1 MSGFAELICQSNFS
15 FLKSASHPEELVEQ
29 AASLGY
35 KAIAITDEC
44 SLAGIVRAHQ
54 RATECNIHLLVGAQ
68 FVMGRHSEFAGQA
81 IVLLVKNKTG
91 YTHLCRL
98 ITQARA
104 RANKGDYHFSHKDL
118 ADLPPG
124 LLVVLQA
131 RADTHAQFP
140 AFLGWCAKRFTGR
153 MAVACHA
160 GLQGFQHSWLAHVQT
175 LAQLH
180 GVPVVASNMA
190 VMHAAER
197 KPLHD
202 LITAIRHNCTLS
214 EARPHLLPNAQHR
227 LQTWGELVAQYPPK
241 LLDNTLLLAGQCTFS
256 MRELQYQYPRE
267 ICPPHLSPLQHL
279 TALVHGE
286 GLNRYPQGL
295 PHHVLEKVEY
305 ELALIGELQYE
316 AYFLTVY
323 DLVKFARAQ
332 GILCQGRGSAANSVV
347 CYCLGITEVGPDKLE
362 NLFERFI
369 SRERNEPPDIDVDF
383 EHSRREEVIQYI
395 YRKYG
400 RHRAALAASVVVYR
414 PRSALRDAG
423 KALGLPAELV
433 DAIAKSQDGMY
444 ARQLNLEHL
453 RSAGIDPSHA
463 PVRLCLH
470 MADQLLGFPRHLSQH
485 TGGFVIARDS
495 LDELAPVENA
505 AMPERSV
512 IQWDKDDLDAMGLL
526 KVDVLAL
533 GMLSALRLSLDA
545 LKHKPGAPT
554 RLQDIPSEDPN
565 TYEMICKADTIGV
578 FQIESRA
585 QMGMLPRLKPKKY
598 YDLVVQVAIV
608 RPGPIQG
615 GMVHPY
621 LKARENPNAVSY
633 PSDALKT
640 ALGRTLGVPIFQEQV
655 MQIAI
660 LAAGFTPGEADQLR
674 RGMAAWKRKGNLHQF
689 YERVVHGMVTRGYE
703 PAFAERIFRQIE
715 GFGEYGFPESHAASF
730 ALLVYASAWL
740 KCHHPDAFLCGLLNA
755 QPMGFYA
762 PSQLIQDAQ
771 AHGVKVLP
779 VDVAHSQVQCSLQP
793 DPTGFHELHT
803 AVQHAS
809 MPTPAQASHNLL
821 PVRLGLQ
828 HVQGLSRQGAIRVVE
843 SRLDGEFKSL
853 EDLAKRAQ
861 LNRKDLQ
868 ALADA
873 DALKSISGHRRQ
885 AAWQSAGVVQDKD
898 LLQHTRHEESP
909 IALPAPSALD
919 DMLADFRSVGASIE
933 HHPVRFIRP
942 QLARFKIQAVEV
954 LKSFPNG
961 RLARACGLVT
971 HRQRPATARGTVFL
985 NLEDET
991 GHVNVIVWNSL
1002 AEQQRQ
1008 VLRTAQIMGV
1018 FGIWQREGEVCNL
1031 VARRLVD
1038 YTHLLAELKAGSRDF
1053 R

>member
-1 MSGFAELICQSNFS
+1 MRRFAELICQSNFS

-35 KAIAITDEC
+35 SAIAITDEC

-54 RATECNIHLLVGAQ
+54 KALECNIQLLVGAQ
-68 FVMGRHSEFAGQA
+68 FVMARHSDFAGMA
-81 IVLLVKNKTG
+81 LVLLVKNKTG

-104 RANKGDYHFSHKDL
+104 RACKGDYQFTHKDL

-124 LLVVLQA
+124 LLLLVQA
-131 RADTHAQFP
+131 QEHSHAQLP
-140 AFLGWCAKRFTGR
+140 AFLAWCAKRFTGR
-153 MAVACHA
+153 MAVACHT
-160 GLQGFQHSWLAHVQT
+160 GLRGFQHSWLAHVQT

-180 GVPVVASNMA
+180 GLPMVASNMA
-190 VMHAAER
+190 LMHAAER

-202 LITAIRHNCTLS
+202 LLTAIRLNCCLND
-214 EARPHLLPNAQHR
+214 AR
-227 LQTWGELVAQYPPK
+227 PK
-241 LLDNTLLLAGQCTFS
+241 LLANAQQCLQTLNELSNLYPQELLNNTLTLAEQCTFS

-267 ICPPHLSPLQHL
+267 ICPSNKSPIQYL
-279 TALVHGE
+279 TELVNTE
-286 GLNRYPQGL
+286 GLTRYPQGL
-295 PHHVLEKVEY
+295 PPEVQAKIAHELELIA
-305 ELALIGELQYE
+305 ELKYE

-323 DLVKFARAQ
+323 DLVKFARSR

-347 CYCLGITEVGPDKLE
+347 CYCLGITEVSPEKLST
-362 NLFERFI
+362 LFERFI

-383 EHSRREEVIQYI
+383 EHTRREEVIQYI
-395 YRKYG
+395 YGKYG

-423 KALGLPAELV
+423 KALGLRPELV

-453 RSAGIDPSHA
+453 QQAGINPAEHS
-463 PVRLCLH
+463 VRQCLH

-485 TGGFVIARDS
+485 TGGFVIACNS
-495 LDELAPVENA
+495 LDELVPVENA

-533 GMLSALRLSLDA
+533 GMLSAIRLTLEA
-545 LKHKPGAPT
+545 LQNKPGAPT
-554 RLQDIPSEDPN
+554 RLQDIPSEDPA
-565 TYEMICKADTIGV
+565 TYRMISKADTIGV

-585 QMGMLPRLKPKKY
+585 QMGMLPRLRPRQY

-621 LKARENPNAVSY
+621 LKARANPDSVVY

-689 YERVVHGMVTRGYE
+689 YERVVHGMVARGYE
-703 PAFAERIFRQIE
+703 PSFAERIFRQIE

-740 KCHHPDAFLCGLLNA
+740 KCNHPDAFLCGLLNA

-779 VDVAHSQVQCSLQP
+779 VDVAHSEVNTVLQQ
-793 DPTGFHELHT
+793 DNSAKALF
-803 AVQHAS
+803 
-809 MPTPAQASHNLL
+809 

-828 HVQGLSRQGAIRVVE
+828 MVHGLSQQGAIRVVAARRAKPYD
-843 SRLDGEFKSL
+843 SI
-853 EDLAKRAQ
+853 EDLAKRAE

-873 DALKSISGHRRQ
+873 NALQSIAGHRRQ
-885 AAWQSAGVVQDKD
+885 AAWHSAGVIQDKD
-898 LLQHTRHEESP
+898 LLQHTRHCETQ
-909 IALPAPSALD
+909 IALPAPNTLE
-919 DMLADFRSVGASIE
+919 DMLADFRSLGASIE

-942 QLARFKIQAVEV
+942 QLAHYKIQTVET
-954 LKSFPNG
+954 LKGFPDG

-971 HRQRPATARGTVFL
+971 HRQRPATAHGTVFL

-991 GHVNVIVWNSL
+991 GHVNVIVWSSL
-1002 AEQQRQ
+1002 AEQQRH

-1018 FGIWQREGEVCNL
+1018 FGIWQRQGEVCNL

>member
-54 RATECNIHLLVGAQ
+54 RAAECSIQLLVGAQ
-68 FVMGRHSEFAGQA
+68 FVMAKHSDFAGQA
-81 IVLLVKNKTG
+81 LVLLVKNKTG

-124 LLVVLQA
+124 LLLVLQA
-131 RADTHAQFP
+131 QAHTHAQLP
-140 AFLGWCAKRFTGR
+140 AFLSWCAKRFAGR

-175 LAQLH
+175 VAQLH

-202 LITAIRHNCTLS
+202 LLTAIRHNCSLS
-214 EARPHLLPNAQHR
+214 EARPHLQPNAQHR
-227 LQTWGELVAQYPPK
+227 LHTWAELVAQYPPA
-241 LLDNTLLLAGQCTFS
+241 LLHNTLVLAEQCTFS

-279 TALVHGE
+279 TALVHRE

-295 PHHVLEKVEY
+295 PHPVLKKIEY

-323 DLVKFARAQ
+323 DLVKFARSQ

-433 DAIAKSQDGMY
+433 DEIAKSQDGMY

-453 RSAGIDPSHA
+453 RSAGIDPSQG
-463 PVRLCLH
+463 PVRQCLH

-495 LDELAPVENA
+495 LDELVPVENA

-512 IQWDKDDLDAMGLL
+512 IQWDKDDLDTMGLL

-533 GMLSALRLSLDA
+533 GMLSALRLSLEA
-545 LKHKPGAPT
+545 LKQKPGAPT
-554 RLQDIPSEDPN
+554 RLQDIPAEDPS
-565 TYEMICKADTIGV
+565 TYQMICKADTIGV

-585 QMGMLPRLKPKKY
+585 QMGMLPRLKPKQY

-621 LKARENPNAVSY
+621 LKARDNPDAVTY
-633 PSDALKT
+633 PSEALRT
-640 ALGRTLGVPIFQEQV
+640 ALGRTLG
-655 MQIAI
+655 
-660 LAAGFTPGEADQLR
+660 
-674 RGMAAWKRKGNLHQF
+674 
-689 YERVVHGMVTRGYE
+689 
-703 PAFAERIFRQIE
+703 
-715 GFGEYGFPESHAASF
+715 
-730 ALLVYASAWL
+730 
-740 KCHHPDAFLCGLLNA
+740 
-755 QPMGFYA
+755 
-762 PSQLIQDAQ
+762 
-771 AHGVKVLP
+771 
-779 VDVAHSQVQCSLQP
+779 
-793 DPTGFHELHT
+793 
-803 AVQHAS
+803 
-809 MPTPAQASHNLL
+809 
-821 PVRLGLQ
+821 
-828 HVQGLSRQGAIRVVE
+828 
-843 SRLDGEFKSL
+843 
-853 EDLAKRAQ
+853 
-861 LNRKDLQ
+861 
-868 ALADA
+868 
-873 DALKSISGHRRQ
+873 
-885 AAWQSAGVVQDKD
+885 
-898 LLQHTRHEESP
+898 
-909 IALPAPSALD
+909 
-919 DMLADFRSVGASIE
+919 
-933 HHPVRFIRP
+933 
-942 QLARFKIQAVEV
+942 
-954 LKSFPNG
+954 
-961 RLARACGLVT
+961 
-971 HRQRPATARGTVFL
+971 
-985 NLEDET
+985 
-991 GHVNVIVWNSL
+991 
-1002 AEQQRQ
+1002 
-1008 VLRTAQIMGV
+1008 
-1018 FGIWQREGEVCNL
+1018 
-1031 VARRLVD
+1031 
-1038 YTHLLAELKAGSRDF
+1038 
-1053 R
+1053 